1 MSTEPPAAI
10 GFTLRSLARAAR
22 VASLASVSAAGQPF
36 VSLVTPAFAADFTAL
51 LLLSGLA
58 EHTRHLRAEPRCAL
72 LVVGENEGPN
82 PQTTP
87 RLTLIGRAEPVADA
101 ALRARY
107 LARHPYAALYAGFG
121 DFGLWR
127 LVAEEA
133 HYVGGFGVAR
143 RIAAAKFRPDPEA
156 VAAIEAAAP
165 ALIAEAEADP
175 LGGGGGKIVA
185 LDPDGCDL
193 ACGEAVRRVAFPA
206 PVASAEEVRAALI
219 GLARAARGE

>member
-1 MSTEPPAAI
+1 MSAKQSADL

-58 EHTRHLRAEPRCAL
+58 EHTRHLRAEPRAAL

-87 RLTLIGRAEPVADA
+87 RLTLIGRAEPVEDK

-165 ALIAEAEADP
+165 ALIAEADP
-175 LGGGGGKIVA
+175 LAGGGGKIVA

-206 PVASAEEVRAALI
+206 PVASAEKVRAALI
-219 GLARAARGE
+219 GLARAALGE